1 MPKRKDTP
9 VRENKVISLEKR
21 AEDAEKPF
29 FEQLLQEGA
38 RKLLQAAIENEIIE
52 YIQFHQDRRDEDGQR
67 LVVRNGHLPE
77 REIVSGVGP
86 IKVRQPRVRHRDG
99 GQFSSA
105 ILPKYMRRTPSVD
118 ALIPALYLK
127 GISTGDFSEALAAI
141 LGEQASGLSAT
152 NIVRLKAGWEDDY
165 KRWCQ
170 RDLSQKRYVYWW
182 ADGIYFN
189 VRLDEERSC
198 VLVLIGATE
207 DGNKELL
214 AVVDGYRES
223 AQSWR
228 ELLGQL
234 KRMGLSSA
242 PKLAIGDGSLGFWV
256 ALQEEYG
263 QVAQQRCWVHKT
275 ANILDK
281 MPKSVQGKAKQ
292 LIHEMYLAPTRKAA
306 LAAYDQ
312 FISSYQ
318 VKFPKACECLQKDK
332 AVLFTFYDFPAQH
345 WSHLRTT
352 NPIESTFATVRLR
365 TQRTKGSGSRIAT
378 LTMVFKLGLEAQKHW
393 RRLNGAELVAKVI
406 AGVKFVDGEEVTKQ
420 AA

>member
-1 MPKRKDTP
+1 MP
-9 VRENKVISLEKR
+9 ESKVISLDKR
-21 AEDAEKPF
+21 AEDEEKSF

-38 RKLLQAAIENEIIE
+38 RKLLQAAIENEVID
-52 YIQFHQDRRDEDGQR
+52 YIQFHKDRRNENGQR

-77 REIVSGVGP
+77 REIVSGIGP

-99 GQFSSA
+99 GRFSSA
-105 ILPKYMRRTPSVD
+105 ILPRFMRRTPSID

-127 GISTGDFSEALAAI
+127 GISTGDFTEALAAI
-141 LGEQASGLSAT
+141 LGEKTSGLSAT
-152 NIVRLKAGWEDDY
+152 NIVRLKAGWEADY
-165 KRWCQ
+165 KAWSQ

-182 ADGIYFN
+182 ADGVYFN
-189 VRLDEERSC
+189 VRLDEERTC

-207 DGNKELL
+207 DGTKELL

-223 AQSWR
+223 TQSWR

-234 KRMGLSSA
+234 KRLGLTSA
-242 PKLAIGDGSLGFWV
+242 PKLAIGDGSLGFWI

-263 QVAQQRCWVHKT
+263 PVTQQRCWVHKT
-275 ANILDK
+275 ANIPDK

-292 LIHEMYLAPTRKAA
+292 LIHEMYLAPSRKAA

-312 FISSYQ
+312 FISSYRA
-318 VKFPKACECLQKDK
+318 KYPKATECLEKDK
-332 AVLFTFYDFPAQH
+332 EWLFSFYDFPAQH

-365 TQRTKGSGSRIAT
+365 THRTKGCGSRIAT
-378 LTMVFKLGLEAQKHW
+378 LTMVFKLGIEAQKHW
-393 RRLNGAELVAKVI
+393 RRLNGSELIPKVVT
-406 AGVKFVDGEEVTKQ
+406 GVKFVDGEELHAQ

>member
-1 MPKRKDTP
+1 VP
-9 VRENKVISLEKR
+9 ESKVISLDKR
-21 AEDAEKPF
+21 AEDEEKSF

-38 RKLLQAAIENEIIE
+38 RKLLQAAIENEVMD
-52 YIQFHQDRRDEDGQR
+52 YIQFHKGRRDENGQR

-77 REIVSGVGP
+77 REIISGIGP

-99 GQFSSA
+99 GRFTSA
-105 ILPKYMRRTPSVD
+105 ILPRFMRRTPSVD

-127 GISTGDFSEALAAI
+127 GISTGDFTEALAAI
-141 LGEQASGLSAT
+141 LGEKASGLSAT
-152 NIVRLKAGWEDDY
+152 NIVRLKAGWEADY
-165 KRWCQ
+165 KAWSQ

-182 ADGIYFN
+182 ADGVYFN

-207 DGNKELL
+207 DGTKELL

-223 AQSWR
+223 TQSWR
-228 ELLGQL
+228 EVLGQL
-234 KRMGLSSA
+234 KRLGLTSA
-242 PKLAIGDGSLGFWV
+242 PKLAIGDGSLGFWI

-263 QVAQQRCWVHKT
+263 PVAQQRCWVHKT

-318 VKFPKACECLQKDK
+318 AKYPKATECLEKDK
-332 AVLFTFYDFPAQH
+332 EWLFTFYNFPAQH
-345 WSHLRTT
+345 WPHLRTT

-365 TQRTKGSGSRIAT
+365 THRTKGCGSRIAT
-378 LTMVFKLGLEAQKHW
+378 LTMVFKLGIEAQKHW
-393 RRLNGAELVAKVI
+393 RRLNGSELIPKVVT
-406 AGVKFVDGEEVTKQ
+406 GVQFVDGEELHEQ